1 VKRTLLVP
9 GAFVAAVLLFSGSA
23 ALGGPPG
30 TFTLR
35 EDARGTA
42 YTSEHVNI
50 EAGKSVVVQTLT
62 LEPGWTS
69 GWHHHPDD
77 AYVIMKKGNLTQYID
92 CDEKIVWEAGKA
104 YYHAAG
110 EHSHHAD
117 HHGPQLAKNE
127 GNEMVEIMVI
137 FPNVPEGQTPGFVP
151 RDFLPPPKEC
161 PTLN

>member
-1 VKRTLLVP
+1 MLVS
-9 GAFVAAVLLFSGSA
+9 GSVIAAVLLFSSSV

-30 TFTLR
+30 TFTMT
-35 EDARGTA
+35 EDARATA
-42 YTSEHVNI
+42 YTSEQVKI
-50 EAGKSVVVQTLT
+50 DAGKSVVIQTLI

-77 AYVIMKKGNLTQYID
+77 AYVLMKRGNLTQYID
-92 CDEKIVWEAGKA
+92 CDEKIVWEAGNA

-110 EHSHHAD
+110 EQSTHQD

-127 GNEMVEIMVI
+127 GTEPVEITVI
-137 FPNVPEGQTPGFVP
+137 FPNVPQGQTPGLVP
-151 RDFLPPPKEC
+151 RDFVPPPAEC